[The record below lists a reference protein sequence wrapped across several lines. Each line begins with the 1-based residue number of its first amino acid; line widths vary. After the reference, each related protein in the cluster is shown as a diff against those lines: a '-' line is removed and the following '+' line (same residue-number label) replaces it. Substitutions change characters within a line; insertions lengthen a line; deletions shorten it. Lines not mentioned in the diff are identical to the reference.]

1 MTTLI
6 YRVGSHQCVRPQ
18 KNGTTRRSFPTRRN
32 QYSQAINYNLKQY
45 HNIILWYY
53 FLLEIYPLGVYNVY
67 GDSMKTQQY
76 NITGMSC
83 AACSASVQ
91 RVVTRLNGVESCDVN
106 LITGKMTVTFDENS
120 VSSAD
125 FFRVVQKAGFGITAE
140 TVKKEVAKPKE
151 SAIPIIISLVFATV
165 LLYVSMGQMLFSN
178 LPLPKIFNMNE
189 NPYNFAFLQFLCCL
203 PVLYFGRSF
212 FIKGIPLL
220 FKGHPN
226 MDSLVA
232 IGSGASLIYS
242 IVMTFTLSYNHHAV
256 HNLYFESSAV
266 VIALVMLGK
275 FFERRSKAKTA
286 KALEKLIELTPDTA
300 VLFKDGKEYEIPTSE
315 IKVGDTL
322 LIKSGAKIP
331 LDGVVIGG
339 QSSANEAML
348 TGESLPIYKSVDDK
362 VYGGSVNLDGVLY
375 VKVTHIGENTT
386 LSKIIKFVEEA
397 QSKKA
402 PISKTA
408 DKVAG
413 VFVPVVIAIAIISAV
428 IWLIVGKDMS
438 FVLKVFT
445 SVLVIACPCALGLAT
460 PTAIMVGTGLG
471 AANGILIRNGEVLEI
486 SHNVKAVVF
495 DKTGTLTIGK
505 PVVTDYVGD
514 IKAISFAAACE
525 TVSTHPLANAICEYA
540 DKLKIEYTTPEEFK
554 TLSGKG
560 VEAIISEKEIL
571 VGKKELLLEKGISTE
586 RFVDDFTRFVGV
598 GKSVAFVAINSEC
611 VGLFAIADTLKE
623 NASDTVQKLKKHGIK
638 TIILSGDNLLAAEYI
653 GKEIGADEIFSE
665 VLPDGKAQII
675 KEIRQKYGVVMMVGD
690 GINDAVALTEADVGC
705 AIGNGS
711 DIAIESADIVLMG
724 SDILA
729 VVKAINLSRFTIR
742 NIKQNLFWAF
752 CYNVICIPIAAG
764 LLYALGG
771 PLLSPMLGGLAMSFS
786 SVFVVGN
793 ALRLRGKKL

>member
-1 MTTLI
+1 
-6 YRVGSHQCVRPQ
+6 
-18 KNGTTRRSFPTRRN
+18 
-32 QYSQAINYNLKQY
+32 
-45 HNIILWYY
+45 
-53 FLLEIYPLGVYNVY
+53 
-67 GDSMKTQQY
+67 MKTQQY
-76 NITGMSC
+76 NVTGMSC

-91 RVVTRLNGVESCDVN
+91 RVVTRLQGVDNCDVN
-106 LITGKMTVTFDENS
+106 LITGKMTVTFDENI

-125 FFRVVQKAGFGITAE
+125 FFRVVRKAGFGITAE
-140 TVKKEVAKPKE
+140 TVKKETKVQKE
-151 SAIPIIISLVFATV
+151 SIVPIIVSLIFVAI
-165 LLYVSMGQMLFSN
+165 LLYVSMGQMLFDN
-178 LPLPKIFNMNE
+178 LPLPKIFDMNK

-203 PVLYFGRSF
+203 PVLYFGRNF

-220 FKGHPN
+220 LKGHPN

-242 IVMTFTLSYNHHAV
+242 IVMTFTLSYNPHAV
-256 HNLYFESSAV
+256 HSLYFESSAV

-275 FFERRSKAKTA
+275 FFERKSKAKTA
-286 KALEKLIELTPDTA
+286 KALEKLMELTPDTA
-300 VLFKDGKEYEIPTSE
+300 VLYKDGKEYEIPTSE
-315 IKVGDTL
+315 IKVGDIL

-331 LDGVVIGG
+331 LDGVVDGG
-339 QSSANEAML
+339 QSSVNEAML
-348 TGESLPIYKSVDDK
+348 TGESMPINKNIGDK
-362 VYGGSVNLDGVLY
+362 VYGGSINVDGVLH
-375 VKVTHIGENTT
+375 VKVTDIGENTT

-413 VFVPVVIAIAIISAV
+413 VFVPVVIIIAIIAAV
-428 IWLIVGKDMS
+428 IWLIAGKDIS
-438 FVLKVFT
+438 FALKVFT

-471 AANGILIRNGEVLEI
+471 ASNGILIRNGEVLEI

-495 DKTGTLTIGK
+495 DKTGTLTVGK
-505 PVVTDYVGD
+505 PTVTDYAGD
-514 IKAISFAAACE
+514 RNAILFAAACE
-525 TVSTHPLANAICEYA
+525 ASSTHPLARAICEYA
-540 DKLKIEYTTPEEFK
+540 DKLKIEYMAAEEFQ

-560 VEAIISEKEIL
+560 TKAIIQGKQTM
-571 VGKKELLLEKGISTE
+571 VGKSEFLFENGISTE
-586 RFVDDFTRFVGV
+586 KFIDDFNRFASV
-598 GKSVAFVAINSEC
+598 GKSVSFVAVDGEC

-623 NASDTVQKLKKHGIK
+623 NALETIQNLKKLGIK
-638 TIILSGDNLLAAEYI
+638 TIVLSGDNSLSADYI
-653 GKEIGADEIFSE
+653 GKKIGVNEIYAE
-665 VLPDGKAQII
+665 VLPDGKAEII
-675 KEIRQKYGVVMMVGD
+675 KEIRQKYGTVMMVGD

-711 DIAIESADIVLMG
+711 DIAIESADIVLMR
-724 SDILA
+724 SDISD
-729 VVKAINLSRFTIR
+729 VVKAINLSRFTIK

-752 CYNVICIPIAAG
+752 CYNTVCIPIAAG
-764 LLYALGG
+764 LLYAFGG